1 MKDGKLEA
9 SDFLEPKWAHRVVRS
24 YTYVTCDHPL
34 FPMTNR
40 GISSRNPKGGR
51 SKKGGSILTSRFVV
65 ATYLS
70 EQLGR
75 TRILSTKENVYHIDG
90 DSTNN
95 ELSNLKLVQVRKGY
109 ENEGIR
115 MTTLRRAERLREL
128 GFTRQAEQLGRKV
141 AHQFTPRTRE

>member
-9 SDFLEPKWAHRVVRS
+9 SDFLEPKWAHRAVRP
-24 YTYVTCDHPL
+24 YTYVDCDHPL

-40 GISSRNPKGGR
+40 GRSGR
-51 SKKGGSILTSRFVV
+51 SKHGGSMLTSRFVM
-65 ATYLS
+65 ATHLS

-75 TRILSTKENVYHIDG
+75 RRILRKYEHVYHLDG

-95 ELSNLKLVQVRKGY
+95 ELSNLKLVQVKKGY

-128 GFTRQAEQLGRKV
+128 GFTKQAERLGRKV
-141 AHQFTPRTRE
+141 SHQFTPRTRE